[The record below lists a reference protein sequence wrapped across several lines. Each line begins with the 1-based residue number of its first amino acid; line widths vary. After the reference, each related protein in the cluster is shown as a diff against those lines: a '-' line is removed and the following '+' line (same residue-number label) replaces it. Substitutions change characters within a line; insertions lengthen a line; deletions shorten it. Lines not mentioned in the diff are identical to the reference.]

1 MIRFGDGFVLYTHAE
16 HNIPPEELDTLE
28 RSIWPRYYLEFPF
41 FQAHFSRLYSDYP
54 DHQVGLYDTEG
65 RLAAVGNNVAC
76 AFDGMFDDLADEG
89 MQWALQ
95 KEMQDFAAG
104 KPGNVMVAVSLTIAQ
119 THLGKGLS
127 RLMLERM
134 RHIARCHNLDAL
146 VIPVRPSRKSRYP
159 LISIDEYVSWKQPDG
174 TPFDPWLRTH
184 TRAGGRVL
192 HVCYQSARFHAT
204 VAAWEDWTGLP
215 MPGSGQYVIPGAL
228 NPLLVNREQDEGIY
242 VEPNVWTLHQIEQR
256 GA

>member
-1 MIRFGDGFVLYTHAE
+1 
-16 HNIPPEELDTLE
+16 
-28 RSIWPRYYLEFPF
+28 
-41 FQAHFSRLYSDYP
+41 
-54 DHQVGLYDTEG
+54 
-65 RLAAVGNNVAC
+65 
-76 AFDGMFDDLADEG
+76 
-89 MQWALQ
+89 
-95 KEMQDFAAG
+95 
-104 KPGNVMVAVSLTIAQ
+104 
-119 THLGKGLS
+119 
-127 RLMLERM
+127 MLEGM

-146 VIPVRPSRKSRYP
+146 VVPARPLWKSRYP

-184 TRAGGRVL
+184 IRAGGQVL
-192 HVCYQSARFHAT
+192 HVCYQSAQFHAT
-204 VAAWEDWTGLP
+204 VAEWEAWTGLP